1 MDLHLPSRLTSGVP
15 RKGLTSK
22 VFEYVVEA
30 VGDGLSGQL
39 FGEGQAGSGLFEK
52 RDGVGHE

>member
-22 VFEYVVEA
+22 VLEHVVET

-39 FGEGQAGSGLFEK
+39 FGKG
-52 RDGVGHE
+52 